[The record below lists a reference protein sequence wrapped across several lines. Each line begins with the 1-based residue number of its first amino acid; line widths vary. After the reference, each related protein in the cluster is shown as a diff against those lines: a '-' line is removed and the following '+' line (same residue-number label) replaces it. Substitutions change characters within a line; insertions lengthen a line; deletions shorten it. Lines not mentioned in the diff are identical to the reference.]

1 MAKVVAFA
9 DRCEIIPPLVFAQ
22 ASSPITIAGRSLPSP
37 SLASFG
43 VNVSTASIPQL
54 RGLRRPRLFG
64 SASEPGPS
72 SAVDSSSTSTTA
84 PKENLASFSSG
95 ASQAES
101 AAEDEHSRKG
111 LKALFRRSLSG
122 SRVASTQYKPSIQD
136 QPSYLPSA
144 LVAESSVGKKQPAS
158 ACNSNAVASKAA
170 VAELHEPDLATET
183 PASTSYSA
191 SRPTNGDGR
200 VPITELGQTASSQ
213 GTGGTEAIEE
223 DGPQAEFAAL
233 MLQPEHSHPE
243 PVAPSESFA
252 SYILDPTLDVPD
264 PVAGPLAHISP
275 SGSLALRPK
284 PVMKPLAFGPGAED
298 GQGTEASEHVGQ
310 SRSTVGEEF
319 LIGKGESLVKT
330 PSLPGSLQ
338 APKRLRC
345 PPMRSAVRGDES
357 VSGACVCADC
367 DVIMLAALQTDYH
380 APWSRSARRKYLAD
394 RAQRKLILK
403 QKLSARQL
411 NFSDT
416 ARPPPSG
423 STSVSP
429 SIYSVRLPS
438 PPPSETSGEPAEVLT
453 ENAKGVADVVSTGQ
467 IGPALGL
474 KIGLQADEVDQ
485 KLGGSAVRPKPD
497 HSNDAHRGLESEAPD
512 LPPVT
517 VLATAE
523 DWKAVLLSGDDEDE
537 APESTPMDADLKAEI
552 AHEASLKALI
562 DGTTTL
568 ARATSLGH
576 SKSASDSAPVISR
589 SKDVRDPVAARE
601 YSATPPP
608 RKPSPMGARAM
619 LRQLELAELQESR
632 AAEERD
638 RRKRLSLDSAA
649 PPPKVPMGAV
659 IDAPIR
665 PWTPPVRIGSPE
677 ARRLAEARQ
686 IDRAGSPG
694 TSTFSSMARAIT
706 PDALRSGTPPVRA
719 PSPGRFPTG
728 PNLMRSPS
736 PLSSG
741 LPGRAPSPGARVAIE
756 LTQPTPSATGNASP
770 SWPSSILAHPPPAR
784 SPSPRNSALHAMMSA
799 NVPPTPTSSSHVL
812 DSITE
817 SDADADWVD
826 EISANAPQVSKSVI
840 ESQARKAYLCPAV
853 EIQQPSHHARGL
865 SSTASVQQASSAIN
879 NHVSPAL
886 ELSEADLAA
895 ADRLPEQ
902 MLKSDGLLRRNGAP
916 PAYPRRANSGGIQT
930 STGSLGRPPSRGNDA
945 ADAKRPTS
953 PTSPRSRSAAPSH
966 RRASSFLS
974 VIAGTSNS
982 LGAGGPVPVGLAGS
996 SSVSRQASSSPSR
1009 PGMSPSE
1016 SNGSFNSRASGAP
1029 SDASDTY
1036 FPVTSSTSASS
1047 TRNGRSRPQ
1056 TADSTRAT
1064 QQRVG
1069 GDLTVETKRNSLSN
1083 SPNRAGNAASATD
1096 RKRDSLFGGLKA
1108 KFRSGD

>member
-1 MAKVVAFA
+1 M
-9 DRCEIIPPLVFAQ
+9 
-22 ASSPITIAGRSLPSP
+22 
-37 SLASFG
+37 
-43 VNVSTASIPQL
+43 
-54 RGLRRPRLFG
+54 
-64 SASEPGPS
+64 
-72 SAVDSSSTSTTA
+72 
-84 PKENLASFSSG
+84 
-95 ASQAES
+95 
-101 AAEDEHSRKG
+101 
-111 LKALFRRSLSG
+111 
-122 SRVASTQYKPSIQD
+122 
-136 QPSYLPSA
+136 
-144 LVAESSVGKKQPAS
+144 
-158 ACNSNAVASKAA
+158 
-170 VAELHEPDLATET
+170 
-183 PASTSYSA
+183 PASTSHSP
-191 SRPTNGDGR
+191 SRPTSGDGR
-200 VPITELGQTASSQ
+200 IPITELGQTASGQ
-213 GTGGTEAIEE
+213 GTGGREAMEE

-233 MLQPEHSHPE
+233 MLQPEHSQPE

-264 PVAGPLAHISP
+264 AVARPLAHISP

-284 PVMKPLAFGPGAED
+284 PVMKPLVFGPDAEG
-298 GQGTEASEHVGQ
+298 GQGMEASEQVGQ
-310 SRSTVGEEF
+310 SRSTFGEEL
-319 LIGKGESLVKT
+319 LIGKGESLVQT
-330 PSLPGSLQ
+330 PLLPTSLQ

-345 PPMRSAVRGDES
+345 PPMRSAVRGDEN

-416 ARPPPSG
+416 PRPPPSG

-438 PPPSETSGEPAEVLT
+438 PPPSETSGEPADVLT
-453 ENAKGVADVVSTGQ
+453 ENAKKVADVVSTGQ

-497 HSNDAHRGLESEAPD
+497 HSDDPHRGLESEAPD
-512 LPPVT
+512 LASVT

-523 DWKAVLLSGDDEDE
+523 DWKAVLLSVDDEDE
-537 APESTPMDADLKAEI
+537 APESTPMDADLRAEI
-552 AHEASLKALI
+552 AHEA
-562 DGTTTL
+562 T
-568 ARATSLGH
+568 
-576 SKSASDSAPVISR
+576 
-589 SKDVRDPVAARE
+589 
-601 YSATPPP
+601 
-608 RKPSPMGARAM
+608 
-619 LRQLELAELQESR
+619 
-632 AAEERD
+632 
-638 RRKRLSLDSAA
+638 

-659 IDAPIR
+659 IDAPLR

-741 LPGRAPSPGARVAIE
+741 LPGRAPSPGPRVAIE
-756 LTQPTPSATGNASP
+756 LTQPTPSATGNASS

-784 SPSPRNSALHAMMSA
+784 SPSPRNSALHGMMSA

-826 EISANAPQVSKSVI
+826 EISANKSVI
-840 ESQARKAYLCPAV
+840 ESQARKAYLHPAV
-853 EIQQPSHHARGL
+853 EIQQASHHARGL
-865 SSTASVQQASSAIN
+865 SSTASAQRVSSAIN
-879 NHVSPAL
+879 NHISPAL
-886 ELSEADLAA
+886 EISEADLAA

-902 MLKSDGLLRRNGAP
+902 MLKSDGPLRRNGAP

-930 STGSLGRPPSRGNDA
+930 STGGSGRPASRGNDA

-982 LGAGGPVPVGLAGS
+982 LGVGGPVPVGLSGS

-1016 SNGSFNSRASGAP
+1016 SNGSFNSRVSGAP
-1029 SDASDTY
+1029 SDTSDTC

-1064 QQRVG
+1064 QQIFG
-1069 GDLTVETKRNSLSN
+1069 GDLTVETKRNSLSI